1 MAVEIFLIDT
11 TEIEYAQVTLQNLM
25 NKFLRNV
32 KNVSDGTL
40 VILKY
45 YVSKVNVGYWFRM
58 IRYW

>member
-45 YVSKVNVGYWFRM
+45 YVSKVNVGY
-58 IRYW
+58 